1 MLFVSLHPT
10 TIMAE
15 RKVCEAPSKHSR
27 VACAT
32 LPPGQTFATKYGILQ
47 VVRDNRATPTAQLPD
62 DLPQQTRKYTNG
74 LLKRDARIG
83 KEVQNAA
90 VKSRV
95 RRALL
100 QNAYQAGQQGTQQS
114 VAAAYQIDFLPAVN
128 KKLAARSPPQ
138 VQRQPTE
145 ALQDPAAPE
154 GSFPD
159 RIVECVLRPDRRPR
173 LVGDGGGD
181 DDDDGTLEGLA
192 EEADSSMVVRMF
204 VPRRLLTTVYTEDSL
219 RYHCPRCWQAFLTK
233 PGFKYHVDSDS
244 CTKRTARTVA
254 AQKARLQSIDERA
267 QELLAARQRGDWAA
281 LAAQHQKAQ
290 IRSPSSSRGD
300 ASNAAMA
307 PAAAASEADGF
318 QQRTVGSFDEEE
330 DEIEPPVVI
339 KKKVKRNVEDE
350 LVNPDQIIDELEA
363 EFHRLNGEM
372 MGPMYPEVWMALG
385 FKKPRKKYKQR
396 RKTKKGGTKD
406 ASKRSKTSTKAE
418 TPSPPPSLP
427 PPPPPALGPCL
438 PFMERGP
445 PIRDPVPIID
455 TRVLASEANVGR
467 YPSIK
472 RYEGEHDSSCA
483 ICKFDVPPPVPGVA
497 KDKDLLIPCNFCSQ
511 VVHFS
516 CMKTKFIVK
525 EPEANDGD
533 DFMCHKCMGYIV
545 SRRVRAEKRR
555 LDKLNIDAKD
565 DDSSKL
571 AAAATSEEARLTE
584 QRQLLHGAVP
594 NREYESVAAQSR
606 RIEDLSELLRDAKER
621 LSLNVEMAS
630 MNQIRRGLLDSLTD
644 ESV

>member
-1 MLFVSLHPT
+1 M
-10 TIMAE
+10 
-15 RKVCEAPSKHSR
+15 
-27 VACAT
+27 
-32 LPPGQTFATKYGILQ
+32 
-47 VVRDNRATPTAQLPD
+47 
-62 DLPQQTRKYTNG
+62 
-74 LLKRDARIG
+74 
-83 KEVQNAA
+83 
-90 VKSRV
+90 
-95 RRALL
+95 
-100 QNAYQAGQQGTQQS
+100 
-114 VAAAYQIDFLPAVN
+114 
-128 KKLAARSPPQ
+128 
-138 VQRQPTE
+138 
-145 ALQDPAAPE
+145 
-154 GSFPD
+154 
-159 RIVECVLRPDRRPR
+159 
-173 LVGDGGGD
+173 GDGGGD
-181 DDDDGTLEGLA
+181 DDATAFEGLA
-192 EEADSSMVVRMF
+192 EEAGSSMVVRMF

-219 RYHCPRCWQAFLTK
+219 RYHCPHCWQSFLSK
-233 PGFKYHVDSDS
+233 PGLKYHVDADS

-254 AQKARLQSIDERA
+254 AQTARLQSIDERA

-281 LAAQHQKAQ
+281 VQKQMAQL
-290 IRSPSSSRGD
+290 RSPSSLRGS
-300 ASNAAMA
+300 ASNAAAMA
-307 PAAAASEADGF
+307 PAAAASEEDGF
-318 QQRTVGSFDEEE
+318 QQRSAGSFDDEEE
-330 DEIEPPVVI
+330 DKIEPAASSVVI
-339 KKKVKRNVEDE
+339 KKKVKRNVEDD

-372 MGPMYPEVWMALG
+372 VGPMYPEVWKSLG

-396 RKTKKGGTKD
+396 RKRKKGGTKD

-418 TPSPPPSLP
+418 APSPPPPP

-438 PFMERGP
+438 AFMERGP
-445 PIRDPVPIID
+445 PTRDPVPIID

-483 ICKFDVPPPVPGVA
+483 ICKFDIPPYPVPGVDQA
-497 KDKDLLIPCNFCSQ
+497 HYVLIPCNFCSQ

-525 EPEANDGD
+525 EPEVDDGD

-545 SRRVRAEKRR
+545 SRRARAEKRR
-555 LDKLNIDAKD
+555 RDKLNLDAKD
-565 DDSSKL
+565 DDSNKL
-571 AAAATSEEARLTE
+571 AAAATSEEVRLRE

-606 RIEDLSELLRDAKER
+606 RVEDLSELLRDAKER